1 MKLNSQQQRPVLDRA
16 RLRREGGEWLKAQRE
31 ARGFSQRRLAETL
44 GSKYYTIVSQLE
56 TGCGRIPQTQY
67 RAWAAALNM
76 DPREFVVKI
85 LSYYDPITHE
95 IIFPAGGADHE
106 ESNVVLK

>member
-1 MKLNSQQQRPVLDRA
+1 
-16 RLRREGGEWLKAQRE
+16 
-31 ARGFSQRRLAETL
+31 
-44 GSKYYTIVSQLE
+44 
-56 TGCGRIPQTQY
+56 
-67 RAWAAALNM
+67 M